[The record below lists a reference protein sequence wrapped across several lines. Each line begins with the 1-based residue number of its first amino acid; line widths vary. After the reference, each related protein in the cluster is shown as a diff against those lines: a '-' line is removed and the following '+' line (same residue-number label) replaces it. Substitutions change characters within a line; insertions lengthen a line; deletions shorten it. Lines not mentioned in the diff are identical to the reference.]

1 MARPRPAGTL
11 DVVRRTGCSRLRTR
25 GAATALVGGLVLG
38 IRDTL
43 QQKPKV
49 PIVID
54 HPGDEPLAE
63 SIVLFFHP
71 EVPEATLVL
80 IR

>member
-1 MARPRPAGTL
+1 M
-11 DVVRRTGCSRLRTR
+11 
-25 GAATALVGGLVLG
+25 LG

-43 QQKPKV
+43 RPKQKV

-54 HPGDEPLAE
+54 HPGAEPLTE